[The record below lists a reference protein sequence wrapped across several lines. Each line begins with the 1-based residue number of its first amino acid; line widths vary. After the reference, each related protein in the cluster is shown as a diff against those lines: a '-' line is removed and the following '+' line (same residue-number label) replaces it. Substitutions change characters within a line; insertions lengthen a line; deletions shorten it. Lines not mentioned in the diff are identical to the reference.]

1 MLTVPPTVPG
11 TSITKAVLEKEP
23 GNPVEIHIQNHHRY
37 PVGALPSDFTPHI
50 ELPYPGTRRIILH
63 FRFPCI
69 TAVFIELWR
78 HGSSHFEIWEDSG

>member
-1 MLTVPPTVPG
+1 MSRITTVAL
-11 TSITKAVLEKEP
+11 S
-23 GNPVEIHIQNHHRY
+23 
-37 PVGALPSDFTPHI
+37 VGLPSDFTPHV